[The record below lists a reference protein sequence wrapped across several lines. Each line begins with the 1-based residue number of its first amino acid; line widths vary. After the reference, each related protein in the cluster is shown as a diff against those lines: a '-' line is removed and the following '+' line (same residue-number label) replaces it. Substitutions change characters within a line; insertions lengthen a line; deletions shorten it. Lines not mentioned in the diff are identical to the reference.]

1 MDELSEPTE
10 NRATVVELRYSSTTG
25 QIYEYEYQRL
35 SVFDL
40 QTTKIDFVMFLLLF
54 FIVVSSFVFSIY
66 FILFLL

>member
-25 QIYEYEYQRL
+25 QIYEYDYQRL

-40 QTTKIDFVMFLLLF
+40 QTTKIDFVMLLLLF
-54 FIVVSSFVFSIY
+54 FILY
-66 FILFLL
+66 TLTW